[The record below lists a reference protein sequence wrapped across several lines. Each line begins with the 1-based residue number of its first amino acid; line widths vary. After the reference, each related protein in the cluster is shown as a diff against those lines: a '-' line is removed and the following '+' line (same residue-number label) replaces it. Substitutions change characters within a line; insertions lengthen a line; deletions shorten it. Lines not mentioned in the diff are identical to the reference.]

1 MSVHAKINAASRFL
15 DDAPPGEVKEVY
27 QDIKSIVEEDSD
39 IIDGLESAFE
49 KYNLS
54 QFVTVKLPLPGAE
67 KAVIVSKYNNLG
79 SGRFYD
85 PELGKSFSVDHRS
98 LKVSD
103 IDEYDSPSDVVS
115 SITGDVEHY
124 VLEHYPDPSSY
135 GVFPQSSEDDI
146 AIVIVGNKF
155 SPFNFWNGRWRSS
168 YIANLASGSL
178 TGTIAIDVHYYEDGN
193 VRLKATKQVE
203 SDFKSAQTSSIIKS
217 IAALERSYQE
227 ELNREFG
234 GLSDGAFKSLRRQLP
249 VTRSKIEW
257 GKAIGAYRLGQD
269 IGGGR
274 SGK

>member
-1 MSVHAKINAASRFL
+1 MSIYAKIKAASGFL

-54 QFVTVKLPLPGAE
+54 QFVTVKLPGAE

-79 SGRFYD
+79 SDRFYD
-85 PELGKSFSVDHRS
+85 PELGKSFNLDHRS
-98 LKVSD
+98 LKVID
-103 IDEYDSPSDVVS
+103 VDEYDSAVDVVS
-115 SITGDVEHY
+115 SITGDVKHY

-146 AIVIVGNKF
+146 AIVVVGNKY
-155 SPFNFWNGRWRSS
+155 SPSNFWNGRWRSS
-168 YIANLASGSL
+168 YIADLASGSL

-203 SDFKSAQTSSIIKS
+203 SDFKTAQTSSIIKS

-274 SGK
+274 SAK

>member
-1 MSVHAKINAASRFL
+1 MSVHAKIKAASAFL

-27 QDIKSIVEEDSD
+27 NDIKSIVEEDSE
-39 IIDGLESAFE
+39 IIDGLERAFE

-54 QFVTVKLPLPGAE
+54 QFVTVTLSGAD
-67 KAVIVSKYNNLG
+67 KTVIVSKYNSLG
-79 SGRFYD
+79 QDRFYD
-85 PELGKSFSVDHRS
+85 PELGKSFSVDHKS
-98 LKVSD
+98 LKVSGVE
-103 IDEYDSPSDVVS
+103 EYDGASDTVS
-115 SITGDVEHY
+115 SITSDVKNY

-135 GVFPQSSEDDI
+135 GVFPQSSDDNI
-146 AIVIVGNKF
+146 AIVIVSNKY

-168 YIANLASGSL
+168 YVADLSSGSL

-193 VRLKATKQVE
+193 VRLKATKQIE
-203 SDFKSAQTSSIIKS
+203 SDFKSTDKSSIVKS

-274 SGK
+274 SAK

>member
-1 MSVHAKINAASRFL
+1 MSVHAKIRAASEFL

-54 QFVTVKLPLPGAE
+54 QFVTVKLPGAE
-67 KAVIVSKYNNLG
+67 KAVIVSKYNSLG
-79 SGRFYD
+79 SDRFYD
-85 PELGKSFSVDHRS
+85 SELGKSFTVDHRS

-103 IDEYDSPSDVVS
+103 VDEYDSAGDVVS
-115 SITGDVEHY
+115 SITGDVKHY
-124 VLEHYPDPSSY
+124 VSEHYPDPSSY

-146 AIVIVGNKF
+146 AIVIVGNKY

-168 YIANLASGSL
+168 YIADLASGSL

-193 VRLKATKQVE
+193 VRLKTTKQVE
-203 SDFKSAQTSSIIKS
+203 SDFPSAQTSSIIKS

-227 ELNREFG
+227 ELNHEFG

-274 SGK
+274 SAK